1 MANIKCEEHYCTN
14 NINNICILESIEL
27 KKYSYI
33 LSCANYIYDKKEA
46 KKLYGLY

>member
-27 KKYSYI
+27 KKYSYPRKKIIFKQFEVLI
-33 LSCANYIYDKKEA
+33 L
-46 KKLYGLY
+46 L